1 MSDSLRE
8 SGKSAAEENWFPPP
22 QKKNI
27 RKPHKMQWK
36 FHFSYRG
43 LFAVHDFFRVS
54 QYSCHSICSHSQ
66 VEVHLLALSGVSQII
81 NSFAVLSWQK
91 NYLPVPHSKLVNYP
105 WRNKKFQNELSTGFQ
120 LPKRD
125 DVFPLERCENFSE
138 RNFCERMEQMISPE
152 KKVIVPHTFKSKS
165 AFTKRTGTNSYLCA
179 RSVDSAKAIRMTESQ
194 GLKRIDAC
202 HVFFVVPK
210 LRPKHVIPSP

>member
-1 MSDSLRE
+1 
-8 SGKSAAEENWFPPP
+8 
-22 QKKNI
+22 
-27 RKPHKMQWK
+27 MQWK

-43 LFAVHDFFRVS
+43 LFAVHDFCRVS

-152 KKVIVPHTFKSKS
+152 KKVIVPHTFKSKVPS
-165 AFTKRTGTNSYLCA
+165 RNAQEQIVTCVPGVLTA
-179 RSVDSAKAIRMTESQ
+179 RRLYEW
-194 GLKRIDAC
+194 
-202 HVFFVVPK
+202 PK
-210 LRPKHVIPSP
+210 VKVWKELTPVTSFLLFQNWGQNMLSRLLS